1 MAWARRIIPPGWL
14 LIGLLAVFALH
25 HFWPLVQLF
34 RPPLNWLG
42 VPFICVGLALAA
54 GGVGAFRLAGTSVIP
69 FARSTTLVTTGV
81 YRLTRNP
88 MYLGLTLILG
98 GTAWLLGSLGA
109 LLPVPPFIALLQSAY
124 VGPEERFLQ
133 DIFGSDYARYKT
145 RVRRW
150 I

>member
-14 LIGLLAVFALH
+14 VIGLFAVFALH
-25 HFWPLVQLF
+25 HLCPLRQLLK
-34 RPPLNWLG
+34 PPLSWAG
-42 VPFICVGLALAA
+42 VLLICVGLALAA

-69 FARSTTLVTTGV
+69 FARSTALVTGGV

-109 LLPVPPFIALLQSAY
+109 FLPLPFFIALLQGAY
-124 VGPEERFLQ
+124 VTPEERFLE
-133 DIFGSDYARYKT
+133 DIFGSDYARYKM